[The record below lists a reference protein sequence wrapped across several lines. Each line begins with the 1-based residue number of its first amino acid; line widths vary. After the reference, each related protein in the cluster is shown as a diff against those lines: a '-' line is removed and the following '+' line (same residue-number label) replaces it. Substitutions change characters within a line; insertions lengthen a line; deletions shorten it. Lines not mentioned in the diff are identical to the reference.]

1 MNLRHVV
8 SLLPTPRA
16 SANEN
21 RQTKRSPS
29 QEAGRHGKSL
39 AAEVGEL
46 LPTATPAAADGER
59 NSPTSRGALTSRPS
73 AGGKRSSAAPPP
85 DQLTLWDA

>member
-21 RQTKRSPS
+21 RQTKRTPS
-29 QEAGRHGKSL
+29 QEAGMHGLCL
-39 AAEVGEL
+39 AAEVCEL
-46 LPTATPAAADGER
+46 LPVHQ
-59 NSPTSRGALTSRPS
+59 RGAGTVRRSK
-73 AGGKRSSAAPPP
+73 GGKRSSAALPPG
-85 DQLTLWDA
+85 QLTIWDG